1 MSREAVIDRAQTS
14 SVSGSLELTV
24 LMPCLNEAETVGACV
39 QKALD
44 YLRRSGILG
53 EVLVADN
60 GSRDGSQDI
69 ARRFGARVV
78 DVPVKGYGAAIRAG
92 VEASRGRWVVIG
104 DADDSYDFSSLDAF
118 LSELRRGSDVVIGNR
133 FRGGIEPG
141 AMPWL
146 HRYVGNPVLSW
157 IGRVFYHVPMGD
169 FHCGLRAI
177 DRQKCL
183 DLRLRSDGMEFASE
197 MVVLASL
204 HGYTLSEV
212 PTKLYRDGRSRAPHL
227 RTWSDGM
234 RHLRFLLLFSPRW
247 LFLVPGLV
255 LTLLGVIGEALLA
268 LDTPTFAGGSVRLT
282 VNTMIVAMLA
292 IALGIQAISFAAFS
306 KLYAASRELLPMDRK
321 TLWFKNTVTLGRCLV
336 GAVLI
341 FLLGIGGLVASFLVW
356 QSHGF
361 GQLDN
366 AVALRGVIPS
376 ATACVIGGIGV
387 LDAFFLG
394 VLTLEK

>member
-14 SVSGSLELTV
+14 LVSGSLELTV

>member
-1 MSREAVIDRAQTS
+1 MPTEVVIDPPPTS
-14 SVSGSLELTV
+14 AVPGALELTV
-24 LMPCLNEAETVGACV
+24 LMPCLNEAETVGSCV

-44 YLRRSGILG
+44 YVSRSGLRG

-60 GSRDGSQDI
+60 GSTDGSQEI
-69 ARRFGARVV
+69 ARRLGARVIE
-78 DVPVKGYGAAIRAG
+78 VPLRGYGAAIRAG
-92 VEASRGRWVVIG
+92 IESSRGRWVIIG

-118 LSELRRGSDVVIGNR
+118 VCELRRGSDVVIGNR

-146 HRYVGNPVLSW
+146 HRYLGNPVLSW
-157 IGRVFYHVPMGD
+157 IGRVFYRVPMGD

-177 DRQKCL
+177 ERQKCL

-197 MVVLASL
+197 MVVRASL
-204 HGYTLSEV
+204 HGYSLSEV

-247 LFLVPGLV
+247 LFLVPGLM
-255 LTLLGVIGEALLA
+255 LTLLGLIGEALLA
-268 LDTPTFAGGSVRLT
+268 FDTPTFAGGSVRLT

-292 IALGIQAISFAAFS
+292 IALGTQAIFFAAFS
-306 KLYAASRELLPMDRK
+306 KLYAASRGLLPMDRR
-321 TLWFKNTVTLGRCLV
+321 TVWFKDTVTLGKCLV
-336 GAVLI
+336 GATVV
-341 FLLGIGGLVASFLVW
+341 FLLGLAGLIASFLIW

-361 GQLDN
+361 GQLDS
-366 AVALRGVIPS
+366 AVTLRGVIPS